1 MGEWID
7 NGAQLAWLIDPE
19 SRTVEIYRPNGGVEV
34 LTSPESLKGEG
45 PVEGLTLDLLPVW
58 YPLNH

>member
-1 MGEWID
+1 MREWIE

-19 SRTVEIYRPNGGVEV
+19 SRGIEIYRPDGGVGIV
-34 LTSPESLKGEG
+34 TNPESVRGEG
-45 PVEGLTLDLLPVW
+45 PLAGFTPDLRPVW